1 MRPKP
6 EEPSMSQI
14 NVTSLFPQSFLKE
27 NSLHHTLGEEFAIGE
42 NGVMVFHWADFHET
56 CDSVKEAMEKEP
68 ELYEDFQKREQGI
81 GQLSTIPVW
90 IKTRE
95 KVHQTSMHEL
105 YEKHIFNRTQ
115 VLGGV
120 DPFGPIEISFISGT
134 GPFKTM
140 AITECFNKTI
150 YRDFILINLIRGKLP
165 RRDFRVRIKSKV
177 LFEYGEDYAKA
188 QLVNLEQLTT
198 NGLLFSLDA
207 EVFQR
212 EMSQT
217 QNLRIILETN
227 ALAGALGKNL
237 EDMKTHFSQYTFNL
251 LYSSSKT
258 DSVYCN
264 LTDFSVQSSFDF
276 FKNKKAYLFMPYSKI
291 ECEKDRHVKNI
302 KEFMDYTK
310 KLVRDHYKDPFKKQS
325 A

>member
-1 MRPKP
+1 
-6 EEPSMSQI
+6 MSQM
-14 NVTSLFPQSFLKE
+14 NVTGLFPQSFLKD
-27 NSLHHTLGEEFAIGE
+27 SALHHTLGEEFSIGE

-56 CDSVKEAMEKEP
+56 CDAVKEAMEKEP
-68 ELYEDFQKREQGI
+68 ELYDDFQKRERGI
-81 GQLSTIPVW
+81 AQLSTIPVW

-177 LFEYGEDYAKA
+177 LFEYGEDFAKA

-207 EVFQR
+207 EVFQK
-212 EMSQT
+212 EMAQT
-217 QNLRIILETN
+217 ESLRIILETGS
-227 ALAGALGKNL
+227 LASALGKNL
-237 EDMKTHFSQYTFNL
+237 EEMKTHFSQYTFNL
-251 LYSSSKT
+251 LYSSNKS
-258 DSVYCN
+258 DAVHCN
-264 LTDFSVQSSFDF
+264 LKDFSVQSSFDF
-276 FKNKKAYLFMPYSKI
+276 FKNKKAYLFMPYAKI
-291 ECEKDRHVKNI
+291 ECASDVHVKNI
-302 KEFMDYTK
+302 TDFMQYTK
-310 KLVRDHYKDPFKKQS
+310 TLVRDHYKDPFKKQS